1 MRGYY
6 AELHLIHMKRIP
18 IWMAFAAIVIIAG
31 CSSGDL
37 TSWTQV
43 VFPADS
49 VSYSKQVAPYL
60 ALASCT
66 ASGCHDGSANT
77 AAGIDLTTWGGI
89 RAINV
94 LTPRDT
100 VTSSLVLVM
109 KGIRQHS
116 GPILSNENQR
126 EGITRWVFEGAQNN

>member
-1 MRGYY
+1 MLG
-6 AELHLIHMKRIP
+6 LHLIQMKRIP
-18 IWMAFAAIVIIAG
+18 LLLAAAAIVFYAG

-49 VSYSKQVAPYL
+49 VSYAKQVAPYL
-60 ALASCT
+60 SLASCT
-66 ASGCHDGSANT
+66 ASGCHDGNT
-77 AAGIDLTTWGGI
+77 QGAPDLTSWVAV

-94 LTPRDT
+94 LTPKDT
-100 VTSSLVLVM
+100 VTSQLVRVM
-109 KGIRQHS
+109 KGLTQHS